1 MRAEAVTYEL
11 RDNVAW
17 LGLNRPQKRN
27 AIDSRLL
34 AALHESVTRAQ
45 AEALAMVILGYS
57 SCLSAGAWIPCF
69 AAKLLFISSRF
80 WPGSNGP

>member
-1 MRAEAVTYEL
+1 M
-11 RDNVAW
+11 AW

-45 AEALAMVILGYS
+45 AEALATVIFGYG
-57 SCLSAGAWIPCF
+57 SCFSAGAWIPYF
-69 AAKLLFISSRF
+69 AVLSLITSSVPCGKAAGER
-80 WPGSNGP
+80 GIRCLI